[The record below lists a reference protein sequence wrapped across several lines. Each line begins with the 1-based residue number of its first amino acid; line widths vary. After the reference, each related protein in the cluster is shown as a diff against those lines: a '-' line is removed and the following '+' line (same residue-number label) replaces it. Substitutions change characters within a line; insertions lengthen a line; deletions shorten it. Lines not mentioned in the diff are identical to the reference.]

1 MNNRLKKQKEANSNG
16 ASKDMERDVCTSA
29 FSPEHARLD
38 NPDLPCDD
46 SRGGAAK

>member
-1 MNNRLKKQKEANSNG
+1 MKNRGKKGKKAQSKG
-16 ASKDMERDVCTSA
+16 ASQEMEREVCTSA

-46 SRGGAAK
+46 SRGGGA